1 MSAEEGNKHWQ
12 MRHKHGRNRIFKTPK
27 SFYKAAIQ
35 YIDWCEENPLYE
47 TKAFQF
53 EGEGVLVE
61 IPKMRAMTIRG
72 LCRYLHISRDTWYEQ
87 KKREGFS
94 CIMEEIETIIF
105 DYKFQGAA
113 AGLLNPN
120 LIARELGIN
129 DKIEITDRPKVIVKD
144 LTGAKPPKK

>member
-1 MSAEEGNKHWQ
+1 MSAEQGNKHWQ

-35 YIDWCEENPLYE
+35 YIDWCEDNPLIE

-53 EGEGVLVE
+53 EGKGVLVKL
-61 IPKMRAMTIRG
+61 PKMRAMTIRG
-72 LCRYLHISRDTWYEQ
+72 LCRYLHISHDTWYEQ

-94 CIMEEIETIIF
+94 DIMEELEGIIF

-113 AGLLNPN
+113 AGLLNSN
-120 LIARELGIN
+120 LIARELQIK
-129 DKIEITDRPKVIVKD
+129 DTVEVTDRPKVIIKD
-144 LTGAKPPKK
+144 LSGAKPTEK